1 MGSPPGFRWSVL
13 LVIVILSL
21 AGISRAS
28 IGDRLPDFRHCV
40 QVCIEENCDTGKA
53 TIPLHLR
60 LLLWDCPSECDYTC
74 QHVITDRRVAR
85 DPPMIEPVVQYHGKW
100 PFYRFLGVQ
109 EPFSVL
115 FSLMNFLAHRE
126 GMQRLRDAIPAH
138 YPLRP
143 YYLCFGYFGLA
154 SWIFSMIFH
163 TRDFNV
169 TEKLDYFA
177 AGASVLYGMYF
188 SVVRV
193 FRLDQETPTKQS
205 VLRFWTLLCL
215 ALYAAHVTYLTA
227 WSWDYTYN
235 MAANVACGLVQNVL
249 WSWFSIERYRK
260 LQKTWAA
267 WPGLIVAWIILAM
280 SLELFDFPPF
290 WGMID
295 AHSLW
300 HLGTVVPTIWWYSF
314 LIKDAQEDL
323 STQRLKA

>member
-1 MGSPPGFRWSVL
+1 MKLLGWYGRSAVYGLTVL
-13 LVIVILSL
+13 CLVNLSL
-21 AGISRAS
+21 ASL
-28 IGDRLPDFRHCV
+28 GDRLPEFRECV
-40 QVCIEENCDTGKA
+40 K
-53 TIPLHLR
+53 
-60 LLLWDCPSECDYTC
+60 
-74 QHVITDRRVAR
+74 HVITDRRKAR

-100 PFYRFLGVQ
+100 PFHRLLGIQ

-126 GMQRLRDAIPAH
+126 GMARIREKIPAN

-143 YYLCFGYFGLA
+143 YYLGFGYFGLA

-177 AGASVLYGMYF
+177 AGASVLYGLYYAPI
-188 SVVRV
+188 RI
-193 FRLDQETPTKQS
+193 FRLESNEKILRAWTAFC
-205 VLRFWTLLCL
+205 VL
-215 ALYAAHVTYLTA
+215 LYVAHVTYLTA

-235 MAANVACGLVQNVL
+235 MAANVVVGIVQNVL
-249 WSWFSIERYRK
+249 WTWFSFSRYRK

-267 WPGLIVAWIILAM
+267 WPGLIVAWIIMAM
-280 SLELFDFPPF
+280 SLELFDFPPIG
-290 WGMID
+290 GMID

-323 STQRLKA
+323 ASQRLKA